1 MTSATSTV
9 SLWRDRAPRIDVD
22 HWPARRDFD
31 VIVVGAGL
39 TGLATGVMLAG
50 AGRRVIAVEAR
61 SVGAVTTGHTTGK
74 ISLLQGT
81 QLSAVAKAH
90 GEAVAQAYLDGS
102 AAGQQWLLSFCAEH
116 GVDVERRDAVSYVV
130 DEQQVDAIRHE
141 QELGRRLGLDLVDEV
156 GAELPFEPA
165 AGTRLAGQ
173 AQFDP
178 MAAMAALT
186 REFRRLGGVVVEQAR
201 VLDVRVQKRSTVIT
215 EHGEL
220 TADEVVLASGI
231 PILDRGL
238 YFAKLTPQRSYVVG
252 FATPGTVPERMY
264 LSVDSP
270 TRSLR
275 TATHQG
281 RRLLLVGGNGHVVGR
296 QDEPPTQLVADLVAW
311 TQRWFPGAEPT
322 HTWSAQDY
330 QSHNHTPFVGKL
342 PRGGGHVWIA
352 TGFSKWGMTGA
363 TMAALHLTGELH
375 GHEPD
380 WAGILSRRISRP
392 NTVVEAVA
400 ANAGV
405 AAATVHGWAATAL
418 HPLRPADRVPAE
430 GAGVVGTIHGRPTA
444 VSTVAGSSCAV
455 SAVCTHLGG
464 IVRYNDLEQT
474 WDCPLHGSRF
484 AADGTVLEGPATQPL
499 KAHDHEAGGAAHD
512 HGADGAASD
521 AT

>member
-1 MTSATSTV
+1 MAPVNSTV
-9 SLWRDRAPRIDVD
+9 SLWRDRSARIEVD
-22 HWPARRDFD
+22 HWPDRRDYD

-39 TGLATGVMLAG
+39 TGLTTAVLLAG
-50 AGRRVIAVEAR
+50 AGRRVVVVEAR

-102 AAGQQWLLSFCAEH
+102 AAGQQWLLGFCAEH
-116 GVDVERRDAVSYVV
+116 GVDVQRRDAVSYAM
-130 DEQQVDAIRHE
+130 DEQRADAIWQE
-141 QELGRRLGLDLVDEV
+141 QELGRRLGLDLVVEV
-156 GAELPFEPA
+156 GTELPFEPV
-165 AGTRLAGQ
+165 AGTRLAEQ

-178 MAAMAALT
+178 MEAIAALT
-186 REFRRLGGVVVEQAR
+186 REFRRLGGVVVERAR
-201 VLDVRVQKRSTVIT
+201 VLDVRVEKRSTVIT

-238 YFAKLTPQRSYVVG
+238 YFAKLTPQRSYVVA
-252 FATPGTVPERMY
+252 FAMPGSVPERMY

-275 TATHQG
+275 AATHRG
-281 RRLLLVGGNGHVVGR
+281 RPLLLVGGNGHVVGR
-296 QDEPPTQLVADLVAW
+296 HAEPPTHLVADLVAW
-311 TQRWFPGAEPT
+311 TRRWFPGAEPT

-352 TGFSKWGMTGA
+352 TGFGKWGMTGA
-363 TMAALHLTGELH
+363 TMAALHLTAELH

-380 WAGILSRRISRP
+380 WAATLSRRISRP

-405 AAATVHGWAATAL
+405 AAATVQGWAATAL

-444 VSTVAGSSCAV
+444 VSTVAGTRCAV
-455 SAVCTHLGG
+455 SAVCSHLGG

-484 AADGTVLEGPATQPL
+484 AADGSVLEGPATQPL
-499 KAHDHEAGGAAHD
+499 QTHDHEAGGEDHD
-512 HGADGAASD
+512 HGADGVSD
-521 AT
+521 AP